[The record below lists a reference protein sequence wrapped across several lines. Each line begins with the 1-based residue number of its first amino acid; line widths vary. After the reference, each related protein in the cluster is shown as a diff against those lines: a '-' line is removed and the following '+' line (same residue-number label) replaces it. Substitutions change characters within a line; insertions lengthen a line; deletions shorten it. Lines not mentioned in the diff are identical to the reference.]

1 VNEKLAQKLS
11 SFATVNEKTIRRILV
26 KDFAWQ
32 EPANTGEWSEQD
44 WYNVYASALIARQ
57 RDVSVSS
64 TNDGKSSTARGTK
77 IGTDAPAPS
86 KSGKDPAKGPSKA
99 ESVQKKSGGVLPMVV
114 SFTVYL
120 TLVVVAIA
128 ALLWCTSSGQKLI
141 AATVN
146 SSKPALT
153 FAEKLL
159 PTLLESLKELS
170 TWIARLPVGGQGHVK
185 PKKGDAS
192 SRSDGVVPSQE
203 L

>member
-1 VNEKLAQKLS
+1 M
-11 SFATVNEKTIRRILV
+11 
-26 KDFAWQ
+26 
-32 EPANTGEWSEQD
+32 
-44 WYNVYASALIARQ
+44 YASALIARQ

-120 TLVVVAIA
+120 TLVVVALA

-146 SSKPALT
+146 SSKPAVT

-170 TWIARLPVGGQGHVK
+170 TWIARLPVGGQGQFRFLHLRFLHCEIKHAQLHSCLKLCV
-185 PKKGDAS
+185 GCGCFS
-192 SRSDGVVPSQE
+192 LISRSV
-203 L
+203 